1 MIKRPKIIVIVGPT
15 AVGKTS
21 LSIELAKKIN
31 GEIISADSRQVY
43 CGLNLGTGKVTP
55 NEMRGIPHHL
65 IDIADPTTRYTVS
78 DFVRDGR
85 TAIHEIVER
94 NRLPIVV
101 GGTFFYVDALLGRV
115 SIPETLPDP
124 ELRNELMTSS
134 NEALASELAQKDP
147 ERAATIDTKN
157 KRRLIRA
164 LEIVRAFGKV
174 PRLVRTLPYDVLI
187 IGLILEKTALHESI
201 HNRLYARLDA
211 GMIAEVE
218 NLHREGLSY
227 ERMEDLGLEYRY
239 ISRYLRGILPKETM
253 LAELETKIRQ
263 FAKRQMTWLKRDK
276 EIHWYTKEN
285 AENLITDVKNFIE
298 QGV

>member
-1 MIKRPKIIVIVGPT
+1 M
-15 AVGKTS
+15 
-21 LSIELAKKIN
+21 
-31 GEIISADSRQVY
+31 Y